1 MVVVD
6 IDDPKPYESHVDISM
21 FIRTRRADGFIFYL
35 GSDPFKNDRNPNIE
49 GDSGVRSAKPQIF
62 KPDNAIDEAPRI
74 SNITCELVKGTIQ
87 VTISSEKGKRDTFNL
102 YSAKLSNGYR
112 HFVRVIR
119 QNNLMTVTVNGSIT
133 INQDFPVAPTFTI
146 EKLYLGN
153 LPVRS
158 NKYWDD
164 NNNETEGDVEN
175 EVFGD
180 DSSLDSTQDQPAVE
194 LVDQSTTKAILSQ
207 NKVDSTT
214 QSTTFSSISS
224 QDTTTTSTNQ
234 KISSEPILQ
243 TEANL
248 PNLSTFTSET
258 TTVDKRQGSGQV
270 PENEIQTTSVLNN
283 NNNLRNTFRP
293 PRLLEDTEAEGRQF
307 NEERTFATAP
317 LSSNPVPSI
326 ELTSTED
333 SSDETISRAR
343 REISEGDENKINKKF
358 FKGIIQDVQITNGDK
373 SKIRIV
379 ELFEQ
384 TFETSIA
391 PELPKKVG
399 TAKTHHI
406 LEGEISDQTCIRNPC
421 EHDGICHVT
430 WNDYRC
436 ECVDGWKG
444 RNCSEKEFC
453 FWYDCPGESTCV
465 SLSDGYEC
473 LTNATFNGETSSV
486 SYKPQNFPN
495 SSYSSPVENTI
506 KTTFRSKYI
515 KSGTI
520 LHIVGDGEYVN
531 KYIRI
536 SIRDEV
542 LSLEIPEGNTI
553 LNPTI
558 EGDVLSGDWKTVEIV
573 FAAGGG
579 PTIKARLNNDKING
593 EFEII
598 TLDSDIDFAK
608 FISTSKN
615 IIIGSSTT
623 EISDNQKDVYTTDQV
638 DSTFESVQIHQTTD
652 FFRGCI
658 GEVRIAGILLPFFLP
673 SWLNETKF
681 PRKKKFLAEDL
692 KDLDDTGCKL
702 CYESECK
709 NSGKCMNPSEK
720 FECDCLPGFEDSVCG
735 TNIDECLLG
744 NKCQNS
750 VCVDGI
756 ANYTCEC
763 NVGWEGWL

>member
-1 MVVVD
+1 MVVD

-35 GSDPFKNDRNPNIE
+35 GSDPFKNDKNSNQE

-62 KPDNAIDEAPRI
+62 KPENTIDEAPRI

-153 LPVRS
+153 LPVKSDR
-158 NKYWDD
+158 YWKDD
-164 NNNETEGDVEN
+164 QSTEVDDGVES

-180 DSSLDSTQDQPAVE
+180 DSTLDNSLDE
-194 LVDQSTTKAILSQ
+194 LVEELIIPSTIKAIPSQ
-207 NKVDSTT
+207 NKVELTT
-214 QSTTFSSISS
+214 QSTTLSSISS
-224 QDTTTTSTNQ
+224 QESTTTSTNQ
-234 KISSEPILQ
+234 KVSSQPNLQ
-243 TEANL
+243 TEASI
-248 PNLSTFTSET
+248 PNLSTFTSDT
-258 TTVDKRQGSGQV
+258 TTIDRRQGSGQS
-270 PENEIQTTSVLNN
+270 PENEIQTTNLINN
-283 NNNLRNTFRP
+283 NNPRNTFRP
-293 PRLLEDTEAEGRQF
+293 PRLLEDTEPENRQF

-326 ELTSTED
+326 ELTSTENK
-333 SSDETISRAR
+333 SGETVYRAR
-343 REISEGDENKINKKF
+343 REISEGEDNNINKKF

-373 SKIRIV
+373 RNIRIV

-384 TFETSIA
+384 TFEASIA
-391 PELPKKVG
+391 PELPKIVG
-399 TAKTHHI
+399 TAKTHNI
-406 LEGEISDQTCIRNPC
+406 LEGEISDKTCIRNPC
-421 EHDGICHVT
+421 KHDGTCHVT

-436 ECVDGWKG
+436 ECKEGWKG
-444 RNCSEKEFC
+444 RNCSEKEYC
-453 FWYDCPGESTCV
+453 FWNKCPGESTCV

-473 LTNATFNGETSSV
+473 LTNATFNGESSSV

-495 SSYSSPVENTI
+495 SSYSSAVENTI
-506 KTTFRSKYI
+506 KATFRSKYI

-536 SIRDEV
+536 SIRDEL
-542 LSLEIPEGNTI
+542 LSLEIPEGNKI
-553 LNPTI
+553 LNPTL
-558 EGDVLSGDWKTVEIV
+558 DANALSGDWKTVEIV

-579 PTIKARLNNDKING
+579 PTIKARLNNG

-598 TLDSDIDFAK
+598 TLDSEIDFAH
-608 FISTSKN
+608 FISTSKD
-615 IIIGSSTT
+615 IVIGSSTT
-623 EISDNQKDVYTTDQV
+623 ETSNNQKDVYTSDRI
-638 DSTFESVQIHQTTD
+638 DSTFQSVQIHKTTD

-673 SWLNETKF
+673 SWLNETNY
-681 PRKKKFLAEDL
+681 PRKKKFLASDL

-720 FECDCLPGFEDSVCG
+720 FECDCLPGFEDPLCG
-735 TNIDECLLG
+735 TNINECQIG
-744 NKCQNS
+744 NKCRNG

-763 NVGWEGWL
+763 NVGWKGWL